1 MKKKVIVVGANG
13 QLGRCIQ
20 DLVEEYL
27 NFEFY
32 FFSSKELDITLKKEV
47 LDVFA
52 QNNFDYCINCA
63 AYTAVDKAELE
74 QEKAFEVNVKGVEN
88 IAKVC
93 KRNNVKLIHISTDFV
108 FDGKANKPYTEEC
121 ASNPVSVYGH
131 TKLEGENKII
141 NNLKHFMIIRT
152 SWLYSAYSENF
163 VNKMLNLAKTN
174 KEISVVSDQIGSPTS
189 AKDLAKTI
197 LTILDSGFNKYGIY
211 NYSNDGT
218 ASWFDFAQAV
228 FLFREIKTKVSPIKS
243 EEFKTIAKR
252 PAYSVLNCSKIK
264 TDYDIIG
271 QNWKQSLRKVL
282 DQNKNHDN

>member
-20 DLVEEYL
+20 ELVEEYF
-27 NFEFY
+27 NFDFY

-47 LDVFA
+47 IDVFV

-88 IAKVC
+88 IAKAC
-93 KRNNVKLIHISTDFV
+93 ESNDVKLIHISTNFI
-108 FDGKANKPYTEEC
+108 FDGKANKPYTEES
-121 ASNPVSVYGH
+121 ATNPLSVYGR

-141 NNLKHFMIIRT
+141 NSLKHFMIIRT
-152 SWLYSAYSENF
+152 SWLYSEYSENF

-174 KEISVVSDQIGSPTS
+174 NEINVVSDQIGSPTY
-189 AKDLAKTI
+189 AIDLAKTI
-197 LTILDSGFNKYGIY
+197 LTILGVDFNKYGIY
-211 NYSNDGT
+211 NYSNEGT
-218 ASWFDFAQAV
+218 ASWYDFAQAV
-228 FLFREIKTKVSPIKS
+228 FLYRGIKTKVSPIKS
-243 EEFKTIAKR
+243 KAFKTTAKR

-264 TDYDIIG
+264 ADYDIIG
-271 QNWKQSLRKVL
+271 QNWKQSLRKAL
-282 DQNKNHDN
+282 DQKKHHDI

>member
-1 MKKKVIVVGANG
+1 MKNKVIVVGANG